1 MSAKAKFL
9 RLSISTILLATTV
22 SVAFGDQSAYALG
35 VSSRSMQLVAGVSD
49 GGSKPSGVVNHRFTF
64 TAANVGAV
72 NIGSI
77 KFEYC
82 TVATGTG
89 QSCAAAGGAVPT
101 GLSTNGGG
109 VTINASQTGNQG
121 VPYTLDKTTQ
131 GAPFAT
137 RTATSVPI
145 NTTISLQLD
154 GVTNPSATNTTFY
167 VHISTYTGTDGAT
180 GLVDDGVVAASTAT
194 QIILSGIM
202 PESITFCTAVTITPV
217 GNVPD
222 CSTAVSG
229 TVTFPMLFSP
239 SSTAYTTSQ
248 MAASTNATNGYS
260 ITVNGATLTSGG
272 NTIPAM
278 GSLAASAIGVGQFGM
293 NLVVNTINSGSVGI
307 AVFPSVGT
315 NLKGQAFAPNYATAD
330 QYKFTSGD
338 AVAKSDNAGAGPSDG
353 QIFTVTYIVNVSGS
367 QAAGTYAS
375 TLTYICTATF

>member
-1 MSAKAKFL
+1 MSARAKFL
-9 RLSISTILLATTV
+9 RLFVSTILFTTTI
-22 SVAFGDQSAYALG
+22 SIAFGGQSAYALG
-35 VSSRSMQLVAGVSD
+35 VSSRSMQLVAGATD
-49 GGSKPSGVVNHRFTF
+49 GGSKPSGNVNHRFTF
-64 TAANVGAV
+64 TVANAGAV

-82 TVATGTG
+82 SIATTG
-89 QSCAAAGGAVPT
+89 GCVAGGGVVPV

-109 VTINASQTGNQG
+109 VTINASQTGNQA
-121 VPYTLDKTTQ
+121 VPYTLNKTTQ
-131 GAPFAT
+131 GAPYAT

-180 GLVDDGVVAASTAT
+180 GLVDDGIVAASTAT

-248 MAASTNATNGYS
+248 MAASTNASLGYS
-260 ITVNGATLTSGG
+260 ITVNGGLLTSGS

-278 GSLAASAIGVGQFGM
+278 GSLAVSAIGVGQFGM
-293 NLVVNTINSGSVGI
+293 NLVVNTINSTSVGT
-307 AVFPSVGT
+307 AVFPAVGT

-353 QIFTVTYIVNVSGS
+353 QIFTVTYIVNVPGS
-367 QAAGTYAS
+367 QAAGTYTT